1 MAIGFNPMMMGG
13 MNMMGGMGMMG
24 GMSQMFMMMQMMQM
38 MQMMM
43 SMMGQMGGGMHGGGC
58 GCGHQGL
65 GGAMGMPGMGMPG
78 MGMPGMGMPGM
89 GYPMP
94 MPMPMPGGY
103 PPMGG
108 YPPFSGGHN
117 APPIAPGALRNA
129 TPTGRRL
136 AQSIMNRPVPPNCRP
151 GYCYRG
157 VKHHLRQVGVNLQ
170 GGSAYQAADQLAQR
184 PDRFRE
190 VSVSRDQLRQLPPGA
205 VVVWNRSAGKP
216 HGHISFAPGDGREA
230 SDKIRNQIT
239 NRPASYR
246 VFIPR

>member
-43 SMMGQMGGGMHGGGC
+43 SMMGQMGGGQMHGGC

-78 MGMPGMGMPGM
+78 MGMPGMG

-94 MPMPMPGGY
+94 MPMPMPGY

-117 APPIAPGALRNA
+117 APPIGPGALRNA

-157 VKHHLRQVGVNLQ
+157 VKHHLRQVGVNLT

-205 VVVWNRSAGKP
+205 VVVWNRSSGKP
-216 HGHISFAPGDGREA
+216 HGHISIATGDGREA

-239 NRPASYR
+239 NRAASYR

>member
-1 MAIGFNPMMMGG
+1 MINPMMMSAMGP
-13 MNMMGGMGMMG
+13 MNMMGGM
-24 GMSQMFMMMQMMQM
+24 SSMFMMMQMMQM

-43 SMMGQMGGGMHGGGC
+43 SMMGQMSGGQMNGGC

-65 GGAMGMPGMGMPG
+65 GGAMGMPGPG
-78 MGMPGMGMPGM
+78 GYPG

-94 MPMPMPGGY
+94 MPMPMPGY

-117 APPIAPGALRNA
+117 APPIGPGALRNA

-136 AQSIMNRPVPPNCRP
+136 AQSIMNSPVPPNCRP

-157 VKHHLRQVGVNLQ
+157 VKHHLRQVGVNLT

-205 VVVWNRSAGKP
+205 VVVWNRSSGKP
-216 HGHISFAPGDGREA
+216 HGHISIATGDGREA

-239 NRPASYR
+239 NRAASYR